1 LALEISGL
9 ASLGAPRERSYARF
23 PWHVPLLAL
32 AICAVGVWNLASASK
47 SSHID
52 IWITQAIW
60 MGVGAGLAL
69 FVVLVDHKLFRR
81 GAWVFYGLILVLLLA
96 VLLKGR
102 MVMGAR
108 RWLTIGP
115 VNFQPSELAK
125 IAVIL
130 VLARWFSRDAES
142 DPRRGSRG
150 IARIAIPALLVLV
163 PALLIQR
170 QPDLGTALIVMAV
183 GATMILFAGV
193 RWKTLVVLGA
203 VVTVGAFAAWPHLK
217 PYQRKRIETFLD
229 PEGDVLGAGYHA
241 TQSMIAVGSGQ
252 GLGKG
257 WGQGTQTLLSFL
269 PEQHTDFIF
278 SVWAEERGFLG
289 ALLLLA
295 LYFGL
300 VGSGITIALRA
311 SDRFGQ
317 FVAVGATA
325 LVFWH
330 AFINMGMVTGMLPV
344 VGVTLPL
351 MSYGGTSVLVVFVAL
366 ALLSSVGT
374 RRFVN

>member
-1 LALEISGL
+1 VALEISGL
-9 ASLGAPRERSYARF
+9 ADLGAPRQRSVARF
-23 PWHVPLLAL
+23 PWHLGLLVL
-32 AICAVGVWNLASASK
+32 AICGLGVWNLASASK
-47 SSHID
+47 SSHVD
-52 IWITQAIW
+52 IWITQATW
-60 MGVGAGLAL
+60 MGVGFGLAL
-69 FVVLVDHKLFRR
+69 SLLLVDYRIFRR
-81 GAWVFYGLILVLLLA
+81 GAWPFYALVLLLLVA
-96 VLLKGR
+96 VLVKGR

-108 RWLTIGP
+108 RWLTYGP

-130 VLARWFSRDAES
+130 LLARWFSSDRES
-142 DPRRGSRG
+142 DPRRGPRGFRG
-150 IARIAIPALLVLV
+150 IALPALLVVAPAALV
-163 PALLIQR
+163 LR
-170 QPDLGTALIVMAV
+170 EPDLGTALIVLAV

-193 RWKTLVVLGA
+193 RWKTVAVLGA
-203 VVTVGAFAAWPHLK
+203 VVIVGAVAAWPHLK
-217 PYQRKRIETFLD
+217 PYQRKRVETFLN

-252 GLGKG
+252 GFGKG

-278 SVWAEERGFLG
+278 SVWAEEHGFVG

-295 LYFGL
+295 LYFAL
-300 VGSGITIALRA
+300 VGSGITIAANAR
-311 SDRFGQ
+311 DRFGQ
-317 FVAVGATA
+317 LVAVGATA

-330 AFINMGMVTGMLPV
+330 AFINMGMVTGVLPV

-351 MSYGGTSVLVVFVAL
+351 MSYGGTSVLVVFAAL
-366 ALLSSVGT
+366 ALLASVGT

>member
-1 LALEISGL
+1 MALDLSGL
-9 ASLGAPRERSYARF
+9 ASLGAPRDRSFARF
-23 PWHVPLLAL
+23 PWHLVFLVLS
-32 AICAVGVWNLASASK
+32 ICSIGVWNLASASR
-47 SSHID
+47 SSHVD
-52 IWITQAIW
+52 IWMTQATW
-60 MGVGAGLAL
+60 MGVGAALAI
-69 FVVLVDHKLFRR
+69 FVALVDYKLFRR
-81 GAWVFYGLILVLLLA
+81 GAWAFYFVVLVLLVA
-96 VLLKGR
+96 VLVKGR
-102 MVMGAR
+102 VVMGAR

-142 DPRRGSRG
+142 DSRRGPRG
-150 IARIAIPALLVLV
+150 LAGIAIPALLVAV
-163 PALLIQR
+163 PAIVVQR
-170 QPDLGTALIVMAV
+170 EPDLGTALIVLAV

-203 VVTVGAFAAWPHLK
+203 VVVVGAVGAWPHLK
-217 PYQRKRIETFLD
+217 PYQRKRVETFMN

-252 GLGKG
+252 GFGKG

-278 SVWAEERGFLG
+278 SVWAEEHGFAG

-295 LYFGL
+295 LYFAL

-311 SDRFGQ
+311 PDRFGR
-317 FVAVGATA
+317 FLAVGATA

-330 AFINMGMVTGMLPV
+330 AFINMGMVTGVLPV

-366 ALLSSVGT
+366 AMLASVGT